1 MAAPAVEFD
10 PFGGHSVVV
19 RPARPDDL
27 VAVGA
32 MLARLS
38 PESSRRRFFSPIARP
53 RLRLVQP
60 LVDVDHVQHET
71 LVALCGEVVIGLAEY
86 VRSDPASSEAEVAV
100 VVDDGYQRHGVAT
113 FLFRALGH
121 IAWDRG
127 ITGFTAVSMPENT
140 GALALARALSP
151 RTEMARDGT
160 EVMLRVPLARER
172 QPRSPAVVA

>member
-1 MAAPAVEFD
+1 MAVPAVEFE
-10 PFGGHSVVV
+10 PFGGRSVVV

-27 VAVGA
+27 IAVGA

-60 LVDVDHVQHET
+60 LVDVDHAQHET

-86 VRSDPASSEAEVAV
+86 VRPGATPSEAEVAV

-121 IAWDRG
+121 IAWERG

-151 RTEMARDGT
+151 GTEMVRDGT
-160 EVMLRVPLARER
+160 EVMMRVPLTRGR
-172 QPRSPAVVA
+172 RPHSTPVAP